1 MRGRARHARSTGPAS
16 PPLAIVLALALTAVS
31 LAAQNGSAP
40 TITSQDI
47 LAGLANPNRWL
58 TYSGEYNGRR
68 HSPLTQITPAN
79 VGRLT
84 AQWTFQAETLAL
96 NRGFEATPLAVDGIL
111 YVTGSFNYAW
121 ALDGRTGRPFW
132 KYRRELPNN
141 LTYGAAAPVNRGFAI
156 LGDRLFM
163 VTLDAHLLAM
173 DSRTGSVIWD
183 TVLADYR
190 VGYSATLAPLVV
202 NDKIIV
208 GISGGEYP
216 TRGFLDA
223 YDPQT
228 GNRVWRF
235 YTVPGAGEKGSE
247 TWPNTDA
254 IARGGGGT
262 WMTGSYDPAL
272 NMIYWGTGNPNPD
285 YYGSDREGDNLYTCS
300 LVALDAN
307 TGALKWHYQFTPHDI
322 HDWDANQIP
331 VLADLTIGG
340 SPKKVVMMANRNGF
354 FYVLDR
360 TTGKL
365 LLARPFGEQ
374 RWAREIGVDGR
385 PIVLNET
392 GEKECIPDAHGSTN
406 FMPPSFDPAR
416 GLFFVTARETCSA
429 YVPMKPEFKPGASTT
444 GGGVRRVVG
453 NTYGALRAIDPTTG
467 DRKWEFRYPTPT
479 LAGVMSTA
487 SGLVFAGDSEGN
499 FTAVDARTGK
509 PLWHYPMGASIWG
522 AAAMTFMLDGR
533 QHIVIASGNTLVAF
547 ALPGVTA
554 SP

>member
-1 MRGRARHARSTGPAS
+1 
-16 PPLAIVLALALTAVS
+16 
-31 LAAQNGSAP
+31 
-40 TITSQDI
+40 
-47 LAGLANPNRWL
+47 
-58 TYSGEYNGRR
+58 
-68 HSPLTQITPAN
+68 
-79 VGRLT
+79 
-84 AQWTFQAETLAL
+84 
-96 NRGFEATPLAVDGIL
+96 VDGVL

-121 ALDGRTGRPFW
+121 AIDARTGRPFW

-173 DSRTGSVIWD
+173 DGRTGRIIWD

-202 NDKIIV
+202 KDKVIV

-228 GNRVWRF
+228 GDRVWRF

-247 TWPNTDA
+247 TWPNTDVL
-254 IARGGGGT
+254 ARGGGGT

-272 NMIYWGTGNPNPD
+272 NLIYWGTGNPNPD

-300 LVALDAN
+300 LVALDAD
-307 TGALKWHYQFTPHDI
+307 TGRLKWHFQFTPHDI
-322 HDWDANQIP
+322 HDWDANQVP
-331 VLADLTIGG
+331 VLADLTMGG
-340 SPKKVVMMANRNGF
+340 SLRKVVMMANRNGF

-360 TTGKL
+360 ATGRL
-365 LLARPFGEQ
+365 LLAKPFGEQ
-374 RWAREIGVDGR
+374 RWARDVGVDGR

-406 FMPPSFDPAR
+406 FMPPSFDPGR
-416 GLFFVTARETCSA
+416 GLFFLTARETCSA
-429 YVPMKPEFKPGASTT
+429 YVPMKPEFKPGTSTT
-444 GGGVRRVVG
+444 GGGVRRVSG

-467 DRKWEFRYPTPT
+467 ERKWEFRYPTPT

-499 FTAVDARTGK
+499 FTAVDARTGQ
-509 PLWHYPMGASIWG
+509 PLWHYPTGASIWG

-533 QHIVIASGNTLVAF
+533 QHVLIASGNTLVAF
-547 ALPGVTA
+547 ALPQ
-554 SP
+554 P